1 MGVLGREGPDLIIVT
16 EVDVLLCVGNL
27 MGLVL

>member
-1 MGVLGREGPDLIIVT
+1 MGVIKKEGPYLIIVT
-16 EVDVLLCVGNL
+16 EADVLPCVGNL